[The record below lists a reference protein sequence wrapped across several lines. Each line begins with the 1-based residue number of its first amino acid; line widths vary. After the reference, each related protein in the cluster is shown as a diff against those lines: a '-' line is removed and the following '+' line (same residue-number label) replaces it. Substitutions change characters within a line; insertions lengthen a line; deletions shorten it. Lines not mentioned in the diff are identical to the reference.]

1 MKHTF
6 AQFLIAAPASGSG
19 KTTISI
25 GMMAALVRRGR
36 VVQPFK
42 CGPDYIDTKYHGM
55 ACHRSSYNLDLFM
68 ATDSHV
74 KAIYSE
80 ASREADICVVEGMMG
95 LFDGFQRQQGS
106 AAHVAATLHLPVI
119 LVVDASHTGYSVAP
133 LLQGLA
139 RYDADV
145 HVKGVIFNKVGSPRH
160 DLMLREAAADAGL
173 VCLGCVPRQRQAE
186 ASSRYL
192 GLDFSRTTDMDE
204 MADLVEQ
211 HVDIDRLL
219 LLTSGERPQE
229 TIDHH
234 TDRPLSDCH
243 IVVAR
248 NDDSFSFVYQHHI
261 DLLQR
266 LGRVTFF
273 NPEDNQPI
281 PADTTLLYLP
291 GGYPEQHLEALQRA
305 QQTRASIR
313 RYAISGGKILAEC
326 GGMMYLCK
334 DIVSDEGTYEMC
346 GVLPYSIGSRKSDRK
361 LSLGYRRVT
370 VGEKEYRGHEF
381 HYSQF
386 LPPLP
391 HSGADVF
398 NARNEQ
404 TPSPFI
410 IEGNVVASYTHL
422 YWQDEVPFFGK

>member
-1 MKHTF
+1 M
-6 AQFLIAAPASGSG
+6 
-19 KTTISI
+19 
-25 GMMAALVRRGR
+25 
-36 VVQPFK
+36 
-42 CGPDYIDTKYHGM
+42 
-55 ACHRSSYNLDLFM
+55 
-68 ATDSHV
+68 
-74 KAIYSE
+74 
-80 ASREADICVVEGMMG
+80 
-95 LFDGFQRQQGS
+95 
-106 AAHVAATLHLPVI
+106 
-119 LVVDASHTGYSVAP
+119 
-133 LLQGLA
+133 
-139 RYDADV
+139 
-145 HVKGVIFNKVGSPRH
+145 
-160 DLMLREAAADAGL
+160 
-173 VCLGCVPRQRQAE
+173 
-186 ASSRYL
+186 
-192 GLDFSRTTDMDE
+192 
-204 MADLVEQ
+204 
-211 HVDIDRLL
+211 
-219 LLTSGERPQE
+219 
-229 TIDHH
+229 
-234 TDRPLSDCH
+234 
-243 IVVAR
+243 AR

-391 HSGADVF
+391 RSGADVF